1 MLFLLTCNLMQ
12 ETIAHKLWL
21 KAYGLLLGLH
31 MGSHFV
37 LYNAV
42 PSVFAEPSLLRMLKD
57 EIPYRQVMQSM
68 CRDGVILAGICAVA
82 AAGAAY

>member
-21 KAYGLLLGLH
+21 KAYGLSLGLH

-37 LYNAV
+37 LYTAV
-42 PSVFAEPSLLRMLKD
+42 PSVFAEPSLLRMLK
-57 EIPYRQVMQSM
+57 EQIPYRQDMQSM

>member
-1 MLFLLTCNLMQ
+1 MLLLVTCNLLQ

-37 LYNAV
+37 LCKAL
-42 PSVFAEPSLLRMLKD
+42 PSVFAEPSLLRMLKG
-57 EIPYRQVMQSM
+57 EISYKQVMQSM
-68 CRDGVILAGICAVA
+68 CMDGVILAGICAVA